1 MKLRSLQIGIGAI
14 VQVVVGSLSLALLL
28 ASCGGGGKSAGDT
41 YPGGPVTLAGFT
53 GPNSFLLFPNS
64 IKQSDASYQIDT
76 LAYAQAYYKAIDPNN
91 DRDTYAKWLTA
102 NQFGSASG
110 SEVTVTFGD
119 KRDLGYGRYITARK
133 NTDGTIA
140 ISVRNY
146 LVPPAAGY
154 GYSTM
159 NMDAAVARDD
169 HWYIGSSNI
178 EFSPASPASGV
189 AGVSFAKFYFFAPD
203 GSRALMV
210 NLDGRGAKAMPGPCI
225 ACHGGRGDPLTA
237 PDGQGV
243 QLFPLV
249 QNSASLA
256 RGDVQGHFHPL
267 EPDIFDFSSVAGFT
281 RADQEAAIKLINT
294 WVLSSYPLPFNTTV
308 PTAFAEDADR
318 RVANQF
324 EWQGV
329 AADLIK
335 NGYGGDGLPNTTYA
349 DSVPLSWSS
358 VGQSTLY
365 QDSFVPACRICHV
378 LRGMG
383 RPVDGGQGSDIDM
396 TTFAKF
402 DGYSDQIKAHVIDSG
417 NMPLA
422 KILYEKFWTTSAQVN
437 AIANYLETA
446 SGVASVVR
454 DSSGAV
460 LKPGRPVAVAGPDRI
475 VQGATTLSA
484 AASMFADTYSWSIA
498 SSPASAAASPATL
511 DTASAVQATFTATVN
526 GTYVVQ
532 LVAGKGGVQSDPSQ
546 VAIVV
551 KSALLPVPS
560 AITFS
565 THIKPILQGTA
576 LPLLPADKQCVA
588 CHTTVVRKAP
598 VAYNKFDRNADGA
611 DDSGTVGSKDDFWLY
626 TDIKGRINFDDI
638 ADSPILLK
646 PSGHHHG
653 GSMLPG
659 FGDDVNKVPVDK
671 LLPGDPLRA
680 NYDLFLNWIL
690 NGAPY

>member
-1 MKLRSLQIGIGAI
+1 MNRKSLQNSAGAIIQLVVGAI
-14 VQVVVGSLSLALLL
+14 VLSLLL
-28 ASCGGGGKSAGDT
+28 AACGGGGKDAGDI
-41 YPGGPVTLAGFT
+41 YPSLPVAAPAFT

-64 IKQSDASYQIDT
+64 IKQSDASYQINT
-76 LAYAQAYYKAIDPNN
+76 LAYAQAYYQAIDPNN
-91 DRDTYAKWLTA
+91 DRDTYDKWLAA

-110 SEVTVTFGD
+110 AEVTVTVGD

-133 NTDGTIA
+133 NADGTIA

-154 GYSTM
+154 GYSTI
-159 NMDAAVARDD
+159 NMDAAVARDNR
-169 HWYIGSSNI
+169 WYIGSSNI

-225 ACHGGRGDPLTA
+225 SCHGGRGDPLTA
-237 PDGQGV
+237 PDANGV

-249 QNSASLA
+249 RNSASLA

-267 EPDIFDFSSVAGFT
+267 EPDNFDYSTVAGFT
-281 RADQEAAIKLINT
+281 RAEQEATIKLINT
-294 WVLSSYPLPFNTTV
+294 WILTSYPLPFGTSASGV
-308 PTAFAEDADR
+308 PAEDTGR
-318 RVANQF
+318 RLANQF

-335 NGYGGDGLPNTTYA
+335 NGYGGDGLPNATYA
-349 DSVPLSWSS
+349 DSVPASWVSA
-358 VGQSTLY
+358 GQTSLY
-365 QDSFVPACRICHV
+365 QNSFVPACRVCHV

-383 RPVDGGQGSDIDM
+383 RPIDGQGSDIDL

-422 KILYEKFWTTSAQVN
+422 KILYEKFWSSSAMVDSM
-437 AIANYLETA
+437 ATYLEGAGYT
-446 SGVASVVR
+446 VR
-454 DSSGAV
+454 DNTGAV
-460 LKPGRPVAVAGPDRI
+460 LKPGRPVAVAGPNRI

-484 AASMFADTYSWSIA
+484 AASMFATSYNWSIV
-498 SSPASAAASPATL
+498 SDPVGGATL
-511 DTASAVQATFTATVN
+511 ANPTSATPTFTPSGN
-526 GTYVVQ
+526 GTYMVQ
-532 LVAGKGGVQSDPSQ
+532 LIVGKDGVQSDPSQ
-546 VAIVV
+546 VTIVV
-551 KSALLPVPS
+551 NSALTPAPS
-560 AITFS
+560 AITFT
-565 THIKPILQGTA
+565 THILPILQGVGQ
-576 LPLLPADKQCVA
+576 PVPAKQCVA
-588 CHTTVVRKAP
+588 CHSTVTPKAP
-598 VAYNKFDRNADGA
+598 VAYNKFDRNGDGS

-626 TDIKGRINFDDI
+626 TDIKGRINVDDVG
-638 ADSPILLK
+638 DSPLLLK

-659 FGDDVNKVPVDK
+659 FGDEVNKVSVDK
-671 LLPGDPLRA
+671 LAPGDPLRA
-680 NYDLFLNWIL
+680 NYDLFLNWVL

>member
-1 MKLRSLQIGIGAI
+1 MNLRSLPISIGAVI
-14 VQVVVGSLSLALLL
+14 QIAVGGVALSLLL
-28 ASCGGGGKSAGDT
+28 AACGGGGKSAGDT
-41 YPGGPVTLAGFT
+41 YPALPVAAPGFT

-91 DRDTYAKWLTA
+91 DRDTYTKWLAA
-102 NQFGSASG
+102 NRFGSASG
-110 SEVTVTFGD
+110 TEVTVTFGD

-169 HWYIGSSNI
+169 RWYIGSSNI

-189 AGVSFAKFYFFAPD
+189 AGVGFAKFYFFGPD
-203 GSRALMV
+203 GSRTLMV

-225 ACHGGRGDPLTA
+225 SCHGGRGDPLTA
-237 PDGQGV
+237 PDANGL

-267 EPDIFDFSSVAGFT
+267 EPDSFDFSSVAGFT
-281 RADQEAAIKLINT
+281 RADQEAAMKLINT
-294 WVLSSYPLPFNTTV
+294 WVLSSYPLPFGTTV
-308 PTAFAEDADR
+308 PTGHAEDAER

-324 EWQGV
+324 EWQGA

-335 NGYGGDGLPNTTYA
+335 DGYGGNGLPNETYA
-349 DSVPLSWSS
+349 DSIPASWATA
-358 VGQSTLY
+358 GQSTLY
-365 QDSFVPACRICHV
+365 QQSFVPACRVCHV

-383 RPVDGGQGSDIDM
+383 RPADGQGSDIDM
-396 TTFAKF
+396 TSFAKF
-402 DGYSDQIKAHVIDSG
+402 DGYADQIKAHVIDSG

-422 KILYEKFWTTSAQVN
+422 KILYEKFWGSSTMVDSMAT
-437 AIANYLETA
+437 YLEGA
-446 SGVASVVR
+446 GYSVR
-454 DSSGAV
+454 DSAGAV
-460 LKPGRPVAVAGPDRI
+460 LRPGRPVAIAGPDRTVTGVTSLSATASLYATSFSWTI
-475 VQGATTLSA
+475 ASDPVGGATLAGST
-484 AASMFADTYSWSIA
+484 T
-498 SSPASAAASPATL
+498 ATP
-511 DTASAVQATFTATVN
+511 TFTPAGN
-526 GTYVVQ
+526 GTYVLQ
-532 LVAGKGGVQSDPSQ
+532 LVVGKDGVQSEPSQ
-546 VAIVV
+546 LTVV
-551 KSALLPVPS
+551 VDSTLTPVPS
-560 AITFS
+560 AITFT
-565 THIKPILQGTA
+565 THIKPILQGQGQSN
-576 LPLLPADKQCVA
+576 PAKQCVA
-588 CHTTVVRKAP
+588 CHTTVIPKAP
-598 VAYNKFDRNADGA
+598 VAYNDFDRNGDGQVDA
-611 DDSGTVGSKDDFWLY
+611 TDDYWLY
-626 TDIKGRINFDDI
+626 TDIKGRINLDDI
-638 ADSPILLK
+638 ADSPLLLK

-659 FGDDVNKVPVDK
+659 FGDDTNIVPVEQ
-671 LLPGDPLRA
+671 LAPGDPLRA
-680 NYDLFLNWIL
+680 NYDLFLNWVL